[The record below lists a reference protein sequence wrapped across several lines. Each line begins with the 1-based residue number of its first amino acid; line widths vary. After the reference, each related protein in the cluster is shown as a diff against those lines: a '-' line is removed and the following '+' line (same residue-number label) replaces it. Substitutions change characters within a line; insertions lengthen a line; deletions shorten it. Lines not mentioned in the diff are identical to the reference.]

1 MNHKRINSVLNQ
13 ECNARSEKRLFEI
26 YNDKFIKIAVKNL
39 LTDHHYHINLS
50 LIGPWPAQHR
60 SIAWEWLAAV
70 IYFAIATAAY
80 TAYLFTYPESAKL
93 ERLLPFIVVFLLLT
107 LGSLLMFFYKSP
119 NVMEFHSRYG
129 NCVLIRLLNNRPN
142 KKEFKDFVE
151 EIKLRS
157 LSASQSLKI
166 EKSKM
171 LGIELEE
178 LRRLHD
184 EGIIPGHAYEAA
196 KDRIMKMHL

>member
-1 MNHKRINSVLNQ
+1 MNQKRTNSVLNQ

-26 YNDKFIKIAVKNL
+26 YNDKFIKITVKNL
-39 LTDHHYHINLS
+39 LTDHHYHLNLS

-60 SIAWEWLAAV
+60 SISWEWLIAV
-70 IYFAIATAAY
+70 VYFAIATAAY
-80 TAYLFTYPESAKL
+80 VAYLVAYPEGEKVS
-93 ERLLPFIVVFLLLT
+93 RLIPFIVVFLLLT

-142 KKEFKDFVE
+142 KKDFKDFVE

-157 LSASQSLKI
+157 LSASQALKI
-166 EKSKM
+166 DKSKM
-171 LGIELEE
+171 LNIEMEE
-178 LRRLHD
+178 LRRLTD
-184 EGIIPGHAYEAA
+184 EGVIPQQDYEAA
-196 KDRIMKMHL
+196 KERIMKMHF